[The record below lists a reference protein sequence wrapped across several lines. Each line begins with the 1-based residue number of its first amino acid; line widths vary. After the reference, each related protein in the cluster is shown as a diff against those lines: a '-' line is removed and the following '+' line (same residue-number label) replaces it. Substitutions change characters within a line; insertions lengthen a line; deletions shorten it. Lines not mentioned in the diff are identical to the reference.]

1 MMSPLSTFC
10 WGFAGSAAVEV
21 VALLGFYYSEPVRL
35 PQRYRKA
42 GFWLTRFLLAVLAG
56 TLAVGYDIDQAILAF
71 NIGAATPLIIT
82 TLARGFRPPGG
93 QVLSAGVGD
102 AATEERKQRSV
113 SR

>member
-1 MMSPLSTFC
+1 MSPLSTFC

-21 VALLGFYYSEPVRL
+21 VALLGFYYADPVRL
-35 PQRYRKA
+35 PQRYRKP

-56 TLAVGYDIDQAILAF
+56 ALAVGYEIGKPILAF

-82 TLARGFRPPGG
+82 TLARGIRPPVG
-93 QVLSAGVGD
+93 QPQSGAVDDTAVPDRKRTSA
-102 AATEERKQRSV
+102 